1 MCSRRRGITIVSV
14 TISSAILL
22 IVTVIAASIFS
33 AAALQQL
40 YAFQNAF
47 KDVSSRNEE
56 MFSSSITIIGETETS
71 SPSSIIIWVKNTG
84 RTSFRLEDEST
95 ANGTFWDLFMIF
107 PNETYI
113 RFNYA
118 SQSSSC
124 SDDCWK
130 AQILNDRG
138 TIGLWEEGETLQIS
152 VHTASIPAGSY
163 EVRLALPNGV
173 TCDDKFSLG

>member
-1 MCSRRRGITIVSV
+1 MNV
-14 TISSAILL
+14 TISSAILM

-33 AAALQQL
+33 AAALEQL
-40 YAFQNAF
+40 YAFQNVF

-56 MFSSSITIIGETETS
+56 MFSSSITIIGETKTS

-84 RTSFRLEDEST
+84 RTSFRLQDAT
-95 ANGTFWDLFMIF
+95 ANATFWDLFMIF
-107 PNETYI
+107 PNETYK
-113 RFNYA
+113 RFDYVSA
-118 SQSSSC
+118 C
-124 SDDCWK
+124 SDDCWG

-138 TIGLWEEGETLQIS
+138 TIGLWEEGETLEIS
-152 VHTASIPAGSY
+152 VYTASIPAGSY

>member
-1 MCSRRRGITIVSV
+1 
-14 TISSAILL
+14 
-22 IVTVIAASIFS
+22 
-33 AAALQQL
+33 
-40 YAFQNAF
+40 
-47 KDVSSRNEE
+47 

-84 RTSFRLEDEST
+84 RTSFSLQDAT
-95 ANGTFWDLFMIF
+95 TNGTFWDLFLIF
-107 PNETYI
+107 PNETYK

-118 SQSSSC
+118 SASAC
-124 SDDCWK
+124 SDDCWS

-138 TIGLWEEGETLQIS
+138 TIGLWEEGETLEIS

>member
-1 MCSRRRGITIVSV
+1 M
-14 TISSAILL
+14 

-84 RTSFRLEDEST
+84 RTSFFLQDEST
-95 ANGTFWDLFMIF
+95 ANATFWDLFMIF
-107 PNETYI
+107 PNETYK
-113 RFNYA
+113 RFNYV
-118 SQSSSC
+118 SGC
-124 SDDCWK
+124 SDDCWS
-130 AQILNDRG
+130 AQIPNDRG
-138 TIGLWEEGETLQIS
+138 TIGLWEEGETLEIS

>member
-1 MCSRRRGITIVSV
+1 MNV
-14 TISSAILL
+14 TISSAILM

-56 MFSSSITIIGETETS
+56 MFSSSITIIAETKTPS
-71 SPSSIIIWVKNTG
+71 ASSIIIWVKNTG
-84 RTSFRLEDEST
+84 RTSFRLQDAT
-95 ANGTFWDLFMIF
+95 ANATFWDLFMIF
-107 PNETYI
+107 PNETYR
-113 RFNYA
+113 RFNYVSA
-118 SQSSSC
+118 C
-124 SDDCWK
+124 SDDCWS

-138 TIGLWEEGETLQIS
+138 TIGLWEEGETLEIS
-152 VHTASIPAGSY
+152 VYTASIPAGSY

>member
-1 MCSRRRGITIVSV
+1 
-14 TISSAILL
+14 
-22 IVTVIAASIFS
+22 
-33 AAALQQL
+33 
-40 YAFQNAF
+40 
-47 KDVSSRNEE
+47 

-71 SPSSIIIWVKNTG
+71 LPSSIIIWVKNTG

-95 ANGTFWDLFMIF
+95 TNGTFWDLFLTF
-107 PNETYI
+107 PNGNYI
-113 RFNYA
+113 RFNYESLLA
-118 SQSSSC
+118 C
-124 SDDCWK
+124 SDDCWS

>member
-1 MCSRRRGITIVSV
+1 MCSCRRGITIVSV

-47 KDVSSRNEE
+47 RDVSSRNEE

-84 RTSFRLEDEST
+84 RTSFLLQGAT
-95 ANGTFWDLFMIF
+95 GNATFWDLFMIF
-107 PNETYI
+107 PNETYK
-113 RFNYA
+113 RFNYMSLSA
-118 SQSSSC
+118 C
-124 SDDCWK
+124 SDDCWT
-130 AQILNDRG
+130 AQIMNDRG